1 MVMHA
6 MQKWMV
12 NININKAQ
20 QFAIVCVCRS
30 VLLCHDLNHSQAWMD
45 EIFLVIFL
53 FLYFLLLFPTLS
65 LSLFLIVKILQVLWT
80 GQERFTLSRLERKS
94 SLSGSPNIYLHHNL
108 YDRPFNR
115 TRWLQHADYLF
126 VRWVMAVSSHPAENN
141 THIIMGAGLMVS
153 NNHYNHQIRRGKWLL
168 ETVSLI
174 PIMMCCF
181 CFVFSAGKVKNA
193 SNETSTFEAN
203 SSCSE

>member
-65 LSLFLIVKILQVLWT
+65 LSLF
-80 GQERFTLSRLERKS
+80 F
-94 SLSGSPNIYLHHNL
+94 
-108 YDRPFNR
+108 
-115 TRWLQHADYLF
+115 
-126 VRWVMAVSSHPAENN
+126 
-141 THIIMGAGLMVS
+141 
-153 NNHYNHQIRRGKWLL
+153 
-168 ETVSLI
+168 
-174 PIMMCCF
+174 
-181 CFVFSAGKVKNA
+181 
-193 SNETSTFEAN
+193 
-203 SSCSE
+203 